1 MTRRAKAA
9 PAAPWSGAATQE
21 IGFLLQ
27 RAHRRMRAE
36 LNEALRPLNLNVG
49 HLGVMGLLF
58 NGEGLTQQQLISILE
73 IDKSSMVYL
82 IDELERQGLAER
94 RSVSGDRRAYAIHLT
109 DAGRQRL
116 AVVGSA
122 ARDVQDRFLAP
133 LTARERVQLRDLLG
147 RVGG

>member
-1 MTRRAKAA
+1 MARPTKAA
-9 PAAPWSGAATQE
+9 PAAPTGAATQE

-27 RAHRRMRAE
+27 RTHRRLRSE
-36 LNEALRPLNLNVG
+36 LNDALRPLNLNVG

-58 NGEGLTQQQLISILE
+58 NGEPLTQQQLIDILE
-73 IDKSSMVYL
+73 VDKSSMVYL

-116 AVVGSA
+116 AVVGGA

-133 LTARERVQLRDLLG
+133 LTAQERVQLRELLG
-147 RVGG
+147 RVGR

>member
-1 MTRRAKAA
+1 MARRTKTA
-9 PAAPWSGAATQE
+9 PAADGGAATHE

-27 RAHRRMRAE
+27 RAHRRMRGE

-49 HLGVMGLLF
+49 HLAVMGLLF
-58 NGEGLTQQQLISILE
+58 NGEALTQQQLIGILE

-116 AVVGSA
+116 AVVGGA
-122 ARDVQDRFLAP
+122 ARDVQERFLAP
-133 LTARERVQLRDLLG
+133 LTPRQRMQLRELLSKVAG
-147 RVGG
+147 